1 MKAQAIARRV
11 ESVAPRG
18 LSRFHAA
25 AYVGISASLFDEMV
39 KDGRMPPPKRINSRV
54 VWDVRRL
61 DEAFDSLPEIDA
73 GNPWDPAQ
81 EEGVPRW

>member
-1 MKAQAIARRV
+1 MKAQEIARRV
-11 ESVAPRG
+11 YSVAPRG
-18 LSRFHAA
+18 LSRAHAA
-25 AYVGISASLFDEMV
+25 AYLGISASLFDEMV

-61 DEAFDSLPEIDA
+61 DEAFDSLPEIDT

-81 EEGVPRW
+81 AHGAPGW